1 MIQTKSFVH
10 ENLQLIVLQ
19 LEKDVLR
26 EQQKRAALMLE
37 NERLKKEKS
46 LGKQK
51 K

>member
-10 ENLQLIVLQ
+10 ENQQLIALQ

-46 LGKQK
+46 LGK
-51 K
+51 